1 MIRRLLITVGVLS
14 LAVTQSAW
22 GEPLPTAAP
31 EEVGLSSERL
41 AQIGDMLQKGVD
53 EGEIPGAVV
62 LVARQGKIAYFEA
75 VGMRDTTSS
84 APLEKDSIFRIYS
97 MTKPFT
103 SVAAMMLVE
112 DGVITL
118 ADPVSKYLPA
128 FKNVEVGVEIF
139 DAASGTVVFKRA
151 PAENPITVHDL
162 LRHTAGFVYGIFG
175 STGVHKAYQ
184 EADMDNLVMSPAEF
198 DERLASMPLINQPG
212 TTWEYGHSTDVL
224 GRVVEAAS
232 GMTLGEFF
240 EARISGPLG
249 LDDTA
254 FWVSPEKQDRIAE
267 PIPGNDP
274 GVPLGYLD
282 VTKPPSIDAGGQG
295 LTSTV
300 GDYARFAQMLLNGG
314 ELDGARLLGRKTV
327 QFMAA
332 DHVGDLDRGP
342 RFLPGPGY
350 TFGLGFGV
358 RTDQGMSVV
367 PGSPGEFYWGGY
379 AGTYFWIDPEEDLV
393 AVYMM
398 QSITN
403 RNYYRLLFK
412 SMVLQSIVD
421 EG

>member
-14 LAVTQSAW
+14 LTVIRLAW
-22 GEPLPTAAP
+22 AEPLPTAAP
-31 EEVGLSSERL
+31 EEVGMSSERL
-41 AQIGDMLQKGVD
+41 ARIGDMIRKGVD
-53 EGEIPGAVV
+53 KGEIPGAVV
-62 LVARQGKIAYFEA
+62 LVARHGKIAYFESI
-75 VGMRDTTSS
+75 GMRDTTKD
-84 APLEKDSIFRIYS
+84 APLDKDAIFRIYS

-112 DGVITL
+112 EGVITL
-118 ADPVSKYLPA
+118 ADPISKYLAA
-128 FKNVEVGVEIF
+128 FANMEVGVETF
-139 DAASGTVVFKRA
+139 DPASGKTVFKRV
-151 PAENPITVHDL
+151 PAERPITVQDL

-175 STGVHKAYQ
+175 TTGVHQAYKDV
-184 EADMDNLVMSPAEF
+184 DMDILDMSPDEF
-198 DERLASMPLINQPG
+198 DKRLASMPLLNQPG

-240 EARISGPLG
+240 EKRITGPLG

-254 FWVSPEKQDRIAE
+254 FWVAPEKQDRIAE
-267 PIPGNDP
+267 PIPNSDP

-282 VTKPPSIDAGGQG
+282 ITKKPSIDAGGQG
-295 LTSTV
+295 LASTV
-300 GDYARFAQMLLNGG
+300 GDYARFAQMMLNGG
-314 ELDGARLLGRKTV
+314 ELDGTRILGRKTV
-327 QFMAA
+327 KFMAS
-332 DHVGDLDRGP
+332 DHVGDLKHGP

-358 RTDQGMSVV
+358 RTDDGLAVV
-367 PGSPGEFYWGGY
+367 PGSPGEYYWAGY
-379 AGTYFWIDPEEDLV
+379 GGTYFWIDPKEDLI

-398 QSITN
+398 QSITQ

-412 SMVLQSIVD
+412 TMVLQALVD